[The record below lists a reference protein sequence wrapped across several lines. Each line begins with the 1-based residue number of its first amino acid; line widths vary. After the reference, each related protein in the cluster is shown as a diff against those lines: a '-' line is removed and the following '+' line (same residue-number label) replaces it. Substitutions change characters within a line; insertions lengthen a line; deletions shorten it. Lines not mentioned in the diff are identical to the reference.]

1 MRAFDSGRLAALALI
16 WSLQYIFM
24 RMAVPVFGSGP
35 VAAGRALFAGL
46 LLVTVA
52 VLLRQR
58 IAPLAH
64 WKDHVIVALPNNI
77 FPFVCFAWAATV
89 LPAGYLSIVNGTV
102 PLWTGVLAAWI
113 LGEPLS
119 ARRLAG
125 FILGI
130 AGVAL
135 TVNLGPVELT
145 RATLLASL
153 VSLAGAA
160 SWAYGGVV
168 IKQRGGRVPSIG
180 LAAGS
185 ISFSALILAPLWAAA
200 PRPAAW
206 TLEASVALI
215 ALGALC
221 SGLAYIAFFTLV
233 RDIGPSRTLSIGLI
247 VPALGVLWGWLFL
260 DEAVTAPMI
269 VGVALVLAAL
279 AVVLRR

>member
-1 MRAFDSGRLAALALI
+1 VRAVDWARLAALALI

-24 RMAVPVFGSGP
+24 RLAVPVFGTGAL
-35 VAAGRALFAGL
+35 AAGRALFAAL
-46 LLVTVA
+46 LLVAVA
-52 VLLRQR
+52 VILSQR
-58 IAPLAH
+58 IAPISH
-64 WKDHVIVALPNNI
+64 WKDHLIVALPNNA
-77 FPFVCFAWAATV
+77 FPFVCFAWAASV

-113 LGEPLS
+113 LGERLG

-145 RATLLASL
+145 ATTLLAAL

-168 IKQRGGRVPSIG
+168 IKQRGGKLPPIG

-185 ISFSALILAPLWAAA
+185 ISVSALILAPLWSLA
-200 PRPAAW
+200 PPPAAW
-206 TLEASVALI
+206 TLEATSALVAV
-215 ALGALC
+215 GSLC
-221 SGLAYIAFFTLV
+221 SGVAYIAFFTLV
-233 RDIGPSRTLSIGLI
+233 RDIGPSRTLSTGLI

-260 DEAVTAPMI
+260 GEAVTAPMI
-269 VGVALVLAAL
+269 LGVALVLIAL
-279 AVVLRR
+279 VVVMRR